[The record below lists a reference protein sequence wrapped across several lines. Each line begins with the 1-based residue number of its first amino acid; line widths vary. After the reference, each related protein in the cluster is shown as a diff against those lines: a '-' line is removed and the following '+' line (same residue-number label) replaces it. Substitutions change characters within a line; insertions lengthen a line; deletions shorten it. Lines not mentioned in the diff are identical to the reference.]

1 MSDDENISDGEEES
15 EVEYVA
21 DEGFVRLNLRRPVNL
36 YVPSDLQESY
46 DPSAKSK
53 PPKGHLELEWVYGYR
68 GRDCRNNLYGLASG
82 EVVYFA
88 ASVAVIYNP
97 ESNTQRHFTHHTDDI
112 KCIAV
117 HPDGKTVATGQV
129 KGRESILPHVC
140 IWDSE
145 SLEVLHVIGTGTIN
159 RAATSVAFSKDGGIL
174 AVVDD
179 APEPVLSVWNWPD
192 ERMIANNKA
201 GSPPVL
207 GVIFTAETP
216 FRIVTS
222 GKNHLNFW
230 SLFGEGE
237 LGKRSALFGE
247 YEKPKFVPSVVALDS
262 GEILTGDSNGN
273 ILIWEKGTNTIK
285 TGLKEAFGGAI
296 FHVMMTEFG
305 NIVASGKGRKI
316 VEFNSELER
325 TGESFAIPEEYGTP
339 RVVHQQGNDLF
350 IGTMKNIIIQTT
362 FKFEPKLITQGHLEE
377 LWGLAV
383 HHSEPHF
390 LTAGRDNDVHY
401 IDASSHEIKWTKD
414 LEFACQSADMNGSST
429 ITVIGGSSGKWV
441 AIENESQEIVY
452 QGENGEEPI
461 QVTRFSPDS
470 TKLALG
476 SRDNK
481 VYIYTVEEDGKSY
494 TKHGE
499 CEGHS
504 SFVTHLDWS
513 KDGAILRTNSGDYEV
528 LHWKTEECIQI
539 LQSEEYKDVEW
550 ATNNCILS
558 FNAVG
563 IWPPGT
569 DGTHINSCNKA
580 NEKALMATGDDFG
593 MVKLFNFPANVQD
606 AKHKKYHGHSSHIT
620 NVCFLHDD
628 SCIISTGG
636 RDTSTLQWKVLQP
649 DEEEEEEENG
659 KSDE

>member
-1 MSDDENISDGEEES
+1 MFLQIFRNPTT
-15 EVEYVA
+15 
-21 DEGFVRLNLRRPVNL
+21 LQPKVNL
-36 YVPSDLQESY
+36 Q
-46 DPSAKSK
+46 
-53 PPKGHLELEWVYGYR
+53 
-68 GRDCRNNLYGLASG
+68 RDTWNLSGSTATEDATVETILYGLASG

-129 KGRESILPHVC
+129 KGRESILVNPYEPHVC

-207 GVIFTAETP
+207 GVTFTAETP

-325 TGESFAIPEEYGTP
+325 TGESFA
-339 RVVHQQGNDLF
+339 
-350 IGTMKNIIIQTT
+350 
-362 FKFEPKLITQGHLEE
+362 GHLEE

-441 AIENESQEIVY
+441 AIENESQELVY

-569 DGTHINSCNKA
+569 DGTHINSFS
-580 NEKALMATGDDFG
+580 LRLTRS
-593 MVKLFNFPANVQD
+593 